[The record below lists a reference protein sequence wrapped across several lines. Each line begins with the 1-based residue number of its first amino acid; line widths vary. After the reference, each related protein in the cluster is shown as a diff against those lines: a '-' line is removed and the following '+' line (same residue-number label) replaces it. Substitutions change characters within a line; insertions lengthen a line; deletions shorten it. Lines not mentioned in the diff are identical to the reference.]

1 MVASDEHSTKV
12 EPCFACKATGAA
24 AMSCVGIAALHEAHR
39 LRRMTGPP
47 QRRWATF
54 LVLLGTSS
62 LGAALAR
69 LYW

>member
-1 MVASDEHSTKV
+1 MLASDEHNNKV
-12 EPCFACKATGAA
+12 EPSFACKATGAA

-39 LRRMTGPP
+39 LHRMPGPP

-69 LYW
+69 IYW

>member
-1 MVASDEHSTKV
+1 MLASDEQNNKV

-39 LRRMTGPP
+39 LHRMPGPP

-69 LYW
+69 IYW

>member
-1 MVASDEHSTKV
+1 
-12 EPCFACKATGAA
+12 
-24 AMSCVGIAALHEAHR
+24 MSCVGIAALHEAHR
-39 LRRMTGPP
+39 LRRMPGPP